1 MLLLL
6 LGQCRG
12 NAAAL
17 ESVGGTGMV
26 ADLLGDPDPR
36 LRYHAACFLQ
46 VLTQLVACT
55 MLRWHHAGLHET
67 LQALHGFSTY
77 SVRLPPSRPACLTSA
92 SIQRCVR
99 ACSHSPNLAI

>member
-12 NAAAL
+12 SAEAL
-17 ESVGGTGMV
+17 ESVGGQPASV

-46 VLTQLVACT
+46 A
-55 MLRWHHAGLHET
+55 R
-67 LQALHGFSTY
+67 
-77 SVRLPPSRPACLTSA
+77 CL
-92 SIQRCVR
+92 C
-99 ACSHSPNLAI
+99 CHP

>member
-12 NAAAL
+12 NAEAL
-17 ESVGGTGMV
+17 DSVGGTGMV

-46 VLTQLVACT
+46 VSCLCCCT
-55 MLRWHHAGLHET
+55 FALPET
-67 LQALHGFSTY
+67 A
-77 SVRLPPSRPACLTSA
+77 SVVLLP
-92 SIQRCVR
+92 
-99 ACSHSPNLAI
+99 

>member
-12 NAAAL
+12 NAPAL

-46 VLTQLVACT
+46 VGT
-55 MLRWHHAGLHET
+55 
-67 LQALHGFSTY
+67 
-77 SVRLPPSRPACLTSA
+77 RLPTQQCLDILLGCMASA
-92 SIQRCVR
+92 RT
-99 ACSHSPNLAI
+99 